1 MDEIKKRLSQKK
13 RNRPQSPIKEE
24 SPIFQKYNIK
34 TDKSEY
40 VVSIKLLNEKNS
52 ILIKCSPKA
61 NLTRFEL
68 TLKLLELKDK
78 NRIFHICHNIK
89 DAFKIFTNFFN
100 KKKAKIVEDEENNDC
115 VNLIISVPNYIENTE
130 DNISFNL
137 LRNKN
142 INLNINNPSINSDDI
157 DNNKVS
163 INNIF
168 KENNGVNLGLD
179 LIEKISNLSKNDL
192 EKETKIQK
200 LIIHFNQSLEE
211 IKKIKKDI
219 KKIKK
224 HIGISDIS
232 DKDENEEENENEEDE
247 DKINEENDEEKEED
261 DMDNSDEDNYN
272 DNDNDNGD
280 EKEESKLSRY
290 KYNEIKEEE
299 YQNKEDIQT
308 LKDKLS
314 KTLVTINEKNTQKEN
329 GPKIKLNLV
338 PTNKSKEQMNLKL
351 NNSNIS
357 KNSYPQLSF
366 YKNLT
371 KKTTSKY
378 YGDNNFIV
386 FESLNK
392 EIILVYSANR
402 NSIQFFDIEQDKLL
416 KNIADAH
423 KCQINNF
430 RYARDKNESRDLVL
444 SIADKA
450 KNLKI
455 WDIKTYICILNLEN
469 IYFDG
474 FLFSSCFLIDEINNK
489 NYILT
494 VNFNSEP
501 LKIYNFEGI
510 NIRNINNNDDKS
522 YIIDTIYNSYQNKHF
537 IIVGNENFIIS
548 YYFENGEIYKKYF
561 DYTSDT
567 SENCVHMFFTINFK
581 DTDIFLIEADL
592 VGYLRIWNFDTGIL
606 LKKYLIGEK
615 LKLRGISLWNENYVF
630 VGASDKNVKLIDLK
644 SGEILDNLK
653 CNEIICNIK
662 KIKSRKFGE
671 CLLLQ
676 GKSNS
681 GQIKLWKNIN

>member
-1 MDEIKKRLSQKK
+1 MEEIKKRLSQKK

-24 SPIFQKYNIK
+24 SLLFQKYNIK
-34 TDKSEY
+34 SDKSEY
-40 VVSIKLLNEKNS
+40 IVSIKLLNDKNN
-52 ILIKCSPKA
+52 ILIKCSQKT
-61 NLTRFEL
+61 NLIRFEL
-68 TLKLLELKDK
+68 TIKLLDLKEK
-78 NRIFHICHNIK
+78 NRIFNVCNNLK
-89 DAFKIFTNFFN
+89 EAFKILTNSFN
-100 KKKAKIVEDEENNDC
+100 KKKAKIIENEENIDSL
-115 VNLIISVPNYIENTE
+115 NLIISLPNYIDNIEE
-130 DNISFNL
+130 NISFNL

-142 INLNINNPSINSDDI
+142 INLNNNPSINSDDI
-157 DNNKVS
+157 DNNKLLL
-163 INNIF
+163 NNIF
-168 KENNGVNLGLD
+168 KENNGINLGLD
-179 LIEKISNLSKNDL
+179 LIERISNLCKNDL

-200 LIIHFNQSLEE
+200 LIVHFNQSLEE

-224 HIGISDIS
+224 HIGINVIS
-232 DKDENEEENENEEDE
+232 DKDENEEENENEEDD

-261 DMDNSDEDNYN
+261 EMENSDY
-272 DNDNDNGD
+272 DNDNED
-280 EKEESKLSRY
+280 EKEESRLSKF

-299 YQNKEDIQT
+299 YQNKEDIQN
-308 LKDKLS
+308 LKEKLS
-314 KTLVTINEKNTQKEN
+314 KTLVSINEKNSQKEN
-329 GPKIKLNLV
+329 GPKIKLNLSSI
-338 PTNKSKEQMNLKL
+338 NKEKEQMNLKL

-357 KNSYPQLSF
+357 KNPFPQLSF

-378 YGDNNFIV
+378 YGDNNFVV

-392 EIILVYSANR
+392 EIILVYSVNHH
-402 NSIQFFDIEQDKLL
+402 SIQFFDIEQDKLL
-416 KNIADAH
+416 KNITDAH
-423 KCQINNF
+423 KSQINNF
-430 RYARDKNESRDLVL
+430 RYARDKNQSRDLIL
-444 SIADKA
+444 SIADKI

-474 FLFSSCFLIDEINNK
+474 FLFSSCFLIDEINKK

-494 VNFNSEP
+494 VNYNSEP
-501 LKIYNFEGI
+501 LKIYDFEGI

-522 YIIDTIYNSYQNKHF
+522 YIVDTIYNSCQNKYF

-548 YYFENGEIYKKYF
+548 YYFDDGQIYKKYF
-561 DYTSDT
+561 DSSSD
-567 SENCVHMFFTINFK
+567 NCLHMFFTINFK
-581 DTDIFLIEADL
+581 DTDIYLIEADL
-592 VGYLRIWNFDTGIL
+592 IGYLRIWNFDTGIL

-630 VGASDKNVKLIDLK
+630 VGASDKKVKLIDLK

-662 KIKSRKFGE
+662 KIKSKKFGE

-676 GKSNS
+676 GKSNN